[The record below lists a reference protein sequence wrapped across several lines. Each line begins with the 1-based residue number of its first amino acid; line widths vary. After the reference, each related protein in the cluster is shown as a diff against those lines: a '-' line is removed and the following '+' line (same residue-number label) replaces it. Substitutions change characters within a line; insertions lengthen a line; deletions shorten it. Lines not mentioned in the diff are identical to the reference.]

1 MRQKKIGLRGPKAN
15 EKREIMER
23 LKAYRKKNGL
33 GCWAAV
39 VAASGGKLSDDQL
52 RIMHAGTEVLPINDW
67 RLADKALDKLGA
79 AHA

>member
-1 MRQKKIGLRGPKAN
+1 M
-15 EKREIMER
+15 
-23 LKAYRKKNGL
+23 
-33 GCWAAV
+33 